1 MNVNLKIFVIV
12 GTIRVMDFSK
22 ENISVIPEE
31 FHADY
36 DNITGYDYNI
46 QLIAPYDD
54 LHEANM
60 NLPKI

>member
-1 MNVNLKIFVIV
+1 
-12 GTIRVMDFSK
+12 MDFSK